1 MGSGSMVEKGSLE
14 EPNDAITKTVSSGV
28 GEVDLD
34 SSQQLERGLK
44 SRHIQFLALGGAI
57 GTGLF
62 VGSGVILSTVGPAP
76 LFMGYCTMM
85 FVVWVVMNNLAE
97 IVTYLP
103 MRGIS
108 LPYFVG
114 RFVDPSLA
122 FADGWNYWYAY
133 AILVA
138 AEVTAGAIV
147 LQYWTTAVPV
157 AVWIAIILVVI
168 LLLNIIAVDVFGEA
182 EFWFA
187 SIKLISITGLIIL
200 SIVLFFGGGPD
211 QGRIGFRYWEPNNPG
226 AFNPYLVDGSTGRFL
241 AYWTAFVR
249 AGFAFITSPELI
261 ALAAGETVAP
271 RRNIPKA
278 AKRYVWRLAIF
289 YGLGSLSIGVIVP
302 FNDSQ
307 LLSGESNASASPF
320 VIGIQRAGIPVL
332 NHIINAA
339 ILTSAWSAGN
349 AFLYSGSRVLY
360 SMALNKQAP
369 KFFSSTTKK
378 GVPWAAVMATWL
390 FGCLGFLNVSNSG
403 AQVFNWFSNI
413 STISGYIAWIVVMI
427 TYLRFRKAM
436 SFNGMMNVLPF
447 RTPLQPYATQ
457 FTLFLITVLTLTNG
471 FQVFFPGNWSAS
483 NFLAAYI
490 TIPIFFGLYFGH
502 KIWMSTYHVM
512 KERSWDGHFQA
523 GPMAKAWVGHFMK
536 FGHKV
541 QDIDCLTGK
550 REMDELEAMDVPPK
564 GMHHAVKFV
573 VEVARLWNTEHHI
586 VYRAKQSDVFSC
598 SIS

>member
-1 MGSGSMVEKGSLE
+1 MGSGSMVEKGSFE
-14 EPNDAITKTVSSGV
+14 EPNDGITKTVSSGV

-168 LLLNIIAVDVFGEA
+168 LLLNIIAVDIFGEA

-289 YGLGSLSIGVIVP
+289 YG
-302 FNDSQ
+302 
-307 LLSGESNASASPF
+307 
-320 VIGIQRAGIPVL
+320 
-332 NHIINAA
+332 
-339 ILTSAWSAGN
+339 
-349 AFLYSGSRVLY
+349 
-360 SMALNKQAP
+360 
-369 KFFSSTTKK
+369 
-378 GVPWAAVMATWL
+378 
-390 FGCLGFLNVSNSG
+390 
-403 AQVFNWFSNI
+403 
-413 STISGYIAWIVVMI
+413 
-427 TYLRFRKAM
+427 
-436 SFNGMMNVLPF
+436 
-447 RTPLQPYATQ
+447 
-457 FTLFLITVLTLTNG
+457 
-471 FQVFFPGNWSAS
+471 
-483 NFLAAYI
+483 
-490 TIPIFFGLYFGH
+490 
-502 KIWMSTYHVM
+502 
-512 KERSWDGHFQA
+512 
-523 GPMAKAWVGHFMK
+523 
-536 FGHKV
+536 
-541 QDIDCLTGK
+541 
-550 REMDELEAMDVPPK
+550 
-564 GMHHAVKFV
+564 
-573 VEVARLWNTEHHI
+573 
-586 VYRAKQSDVFSC
+586 
-598 SIS
+598 